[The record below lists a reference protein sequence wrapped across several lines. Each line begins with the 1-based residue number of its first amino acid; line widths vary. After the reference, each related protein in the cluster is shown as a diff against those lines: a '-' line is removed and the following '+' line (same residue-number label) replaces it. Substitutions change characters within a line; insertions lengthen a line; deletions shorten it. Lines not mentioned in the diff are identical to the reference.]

1 MADTLC
7 PFSHRPHLPS
17 SSPWNHPSLSQ
28 CVAYKDPCRWIWDPP
43 RSSRCARFKI
53 LPLLSADTVLHT
65 RRFWGSGQGRVLWGP
80 PASPCPQCLF
90 LPRNPSLENKFFAR
104 SLNSSVLG
112 SFSSGVFQHLLCAQ
126 QSEVLLPPVAV
137 ARLVGVWYFEWS
149 NMVRCCFEGKVFFPV
164 FTNI

>member
-1 MADTLC
+1 MPVQSQA
-7 PFSHRPHLPS
+7 PS
-17 SSPWNHPSLSQ
+17 PLLQPLEPPSRSQ

-53 LPLLSADTVLHT
+53 LSLLSADTVLHT

-90 LPRNPSLENKFFAR
+90 LPRNHLWKISFFAR

-112 SFSSGVFQHLLCAQ
+112 SFSSGVFQHLLRAQ

-137 ARLVGVWYFEWS
+137 ARLVGVRYFEWS